1 MNKHMHH
8 QELQQKVLN
17 FTLIYYSDNMPNHS
31 VQLRLWLQI
40 YPRTL
45 WVKNRTPCYIQNN
58 RSVINLDQYQYFDSQ
73 CSLIFESYI
82 TNDVAMLQFIF
93 TY

>member
-45 WVKNRTPCYIQNN
+45 
-58 RSVINLDQYQYFDSQ
+58 
-73 CSLIFESYI
+73 
-82 TNDVAMLQFIF
+82 
-93 TY
+93 